1 MRKKTVAFIVCIMS
15 YTLLFGCENNISTKE
30 TVEEII
36 EKTEQTEVTK
46 EKLEETKEK
55 ERTEK
60 TEEKEKTEELKTTGE
75 TSSGKESMD
84 LYVGEYNDYDNNEPN
99 LEIAEGENGQYIVQI
114 GIFRL
119 TTLEDGIGT
128 MTEEGIEFTATDASG
143 SPIGGVISLDG
154 DIATVTFT
162 DSTWE
167 YIKNGDQYCYTKSSD
182 TPNLW
187 ENNY

>member
-1 MRKKTVAFIVCIMS
+1 MRKKNVALTVCIMS
-15 YTLLFGCENNISTKE
+15 FTLLFGCDKNITTKE
-30 TVEEII
+30 SVKEVT
-36 EKTEQTEVTK
+36 EKVEQTEVTT
-46 EKLEETKEK
+46 EKSEKTEEK

-60 TEEKEKTEELKTTGE
+60 TEEKEELKTAGE
-75 TSSGKESMD
+75 TSTGKETMD
-84 LYVGEYNDYDNNEPN
+84 LYIGEYNDYDNNEPN

-119 TTLEDGIGT
+119 TTLDDGIGT
-128 MTEEGIEFTATDASG
+128 MTDEGIEFTATDASG

-154 DIATVTFT
+154 DKATVTFT

-187 ENNY
+187 ENSY